1 MNASI
6 KVLISRHWSDNSLS
20 IGVLCGFMLFFALQ
34 NLGLSS
40 EVSFGLSFVSGY
52 ALTYFLN
59 RTSQDAVEQYNAKN
73 ISHWVR
79 TFEEK

>member
-1 MNASI
+1 MKA
-6 KVLISRHWSDNSLS
+6 LISRRRSDISPS
-20 IGVLCGFMLFFALQ
+20 VGVLCGFMLFFALRH
-34 NLGLSS
+34 LGLSS

-59 RTSQDAVEQYNAKN
+59 RTFQDAVEQYNAKN

>member
-1 MNASI
+1 
-6 KVLISRHWSDNSLS
+6 
-20 IGVLCGFMLFFALQ
+20 MLFFALR
-34 NLGLSS
+34 NLELSS

-59 RTSQDAVEQYNAKN
+59 RTFQDTVEQYNAKN
-73 ISHWVR
+73 ISHWVQ

>member
-1 MNASI
+1 MKA
-6 KVLISRHWSDNSLS
+6 LMSRHWSDISPS
-20 IGVLCGFMLFFALQ
+20 IGVLCGFMLFFALRH
-34 NLGLSS
+34 LGLSS

-59 RTSQDAVEQYNAKN
+59 QHFHDTIEQDTAKN
-73 ISHWVR
+73 ISHMVQ

>member
-1 MNASI
+1 M
-6 KVLISRHWSDNSLS
+6 KTLLFKHWSDLSDS
-20 IGVLCGFMLFFALQ
+20 IGVLCGFMLFFVLWK
-34 NLGLSS
+34 LGLSS

-59 RTSQDAVEQYNAKN
+59 HTFDDTVEQYSAKN
-73 ISHWVR
+73 ISHMVQ

>member
-1 MNASI
+1 
-6 KVLISRHWSDNSLS
+6 
-20 IGVLCGFMLFFALQ
+20 MLFFALQ

-59 RTSQDAVEQYNAKN
+59 RTFQDAVEQYNAKN